1 MIRGLQ
7 KQIIQ
12 LTTPKSPYFE
22 VVLFV
27 LRPELVQLREHEGD
41 MVREAQKIL
50 SESAPR
56 AATVKELVHG
66 EKKQRLALF
75 LVGALC
81 GGILCGAGIAFLT
94 LLF

>member
-12 LTTPKSPYFE
+12 LATPKSPYFE

-27 LRPELVQLREHEGD
+27 LRPELVQAREHEGD

-50 SESAPR
+50 AESAPR
-56 AATVKELVHG
+56 STKRQES
-66 EKKQRLALF
+66 ERSDKKQRLALF
-75 LVGALC
+75 LAGSLC

-94 LLF
+94 FLF